1 MKSQELED
9 RELFDL
15 ILRMLDYE
23 PSSRCTL
30 AEAMTH
36 SYFKWV
42 LKALIAL
49 FVYFSKAILYPT
61 FRRLPR
67 DLKDKVDGFLTSK
80 IVENGG
86 GSTASSSSLQW
97 VKCEYILHF
106 LVVKFVFSVFII
118 DIGVYL
124 YRIWFVHNFEIN
136 PNRWY
141 IETYLDIVYYIFYDI
156 FDLLCVIF
164 ANIIQTWMFVYWI
177 GTVIHTIRVCKS
189 KKITQF

>member
-106 LVVKFVFSVFII
+106 LAVKFVFSVFNW
-118 DIGVYL
+118 YW
-124 YRIWFVHNFEIN
+124 RISIPYMICSQFWN
-136 PNRWY
+136 
-141 IETYLDIVYYIFYDI
+141 
-156 FDLLCVIF
+156 
-164 ANIIQTWMFVYWI
+164 
-177 GTVIHTIRVCKS
+177 KS
-189 KKITQF
+189 KSMIYRNLFGYRLLHI